1 MITCDLWGFLLMQSG
16 LFMIEIIK
24 LDQYCQ
30 HHASS
35 VIFLAISS
43 FSPGLSY
50 FLSLAY

>member
-1 MITCDLWGFLLMQSG
+1 MQFG

-35 VIFLAISS
+35 VIFLAIS